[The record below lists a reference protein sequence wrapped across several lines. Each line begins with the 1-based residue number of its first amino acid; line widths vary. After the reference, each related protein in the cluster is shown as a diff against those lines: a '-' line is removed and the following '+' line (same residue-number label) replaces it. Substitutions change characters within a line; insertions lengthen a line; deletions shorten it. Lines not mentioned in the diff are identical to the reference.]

1 MSSLSGLDRQRLLP
15 PALEARLIGT
25 LGRGCGVLL
34 CVVLAA
40 VWASMVSWSVVDPS
54 LSHAT
59 DGPVRN
65 ALGSPGAIIA
75 DLMIQTLGLASAV
88 VLLPLMIWAFELV
101 QSERVADMRTKA
113 IFFPFAV
120 LGVAS
125 ALASLPRSPSWPIE
139 PGYGGILGD
148 ALFGAVSSVLSIIS
162 SDTSGIAAA
171 ILLLGA
177 GLSSLAQSLGVSRAD
192 IFPRRLPNLPGAQE
206 AATWGHEAAAWSRN
220 SAAQF
225 AARIPRQGSLAAALD
240 AFRTFGSSP
249 ALGME
254 RFGFGRSEPVLP
266 GLFSRRQEPSLAEDD
281 RYAAPR
287 PHYEP
292 RRPMHSDF
300 DDIPDDMDVTTGEHD
315 MLPSEDNALKL
326 SSRAIAE
333 RFAPANGRPL
343 PFAQNVEITEPG
355 LAAPVLPDNDLPR
368 FLTGARE
375 AAQPEPV
382 ATLAP
387 QNPAKSAPAGRR
399 VPAGIARAMAARR
412 GEKIFQRP
420 TPAMLKR
427 SPPAKVSAELSQTVL
442 RGTARLLEE
451 VLADFGVKG
460 EIRDI
465 KPGPVV
471 TLYEL
476 EPARGTKA
484 TRVIS
489 LADDIARMM
498 SATSARVAV
507 IPGRNVIGIEL
518 PNSRRDTVGLRE
530 VLESPTFANADGILP
545 LTLGRSI
552 GGDPIIAD
560 LARMP
565 HLLVAGT
572 TGSGKSV
579 GVNAMILSILFRHTP
594 DECRFLMIDPK
605 MLELSVYNDIP
616 HLLTPVVTEP
626 EKAVGAL
633 NWVVGEMEE
642 RYKRMAKLTV
652 RNIEAF
658 NTRVR
663 TAAERGEQLER
674 TVQTGFDP
682 DTGNPIYEREQM
694 DLAPM
699 PYIVVVVDEFADLMI
714 TAGKDIETAV
724 QRLAQKARAAGIH
737 LIMATQRPSVDIITG
752 TIKANFPTRISFKV
766 ASKIDSRTI
775 LNEQGA
781 EQLLGQGDM
790 LYTSGGGQLLRVH
803 GPFVSDE
810 EVEAIANYL
819 KTQGEPRYVAS
830 IAAAQENPGAQH
842 GGHGGASEDGESLYD
857 RAVAI
862 VMRDRKAST
871 SYIQRRLSIGYNRA
885 ADLIERMEQD
895 GLISAPNHTGRR
907 EILAGDG
914 SIRSVA

>member
-1 MSSLSGLDRQRLLP
+1 MPSVSGLDRQRLLP

-25 LGRGCGVLL
+25 LGRGCGLMLFVA
-34 CVVLAA
+34 LAA
-40 VWASMVSWSVVDPS
+40 IWASMVSWSVADPS
-54 LSHAT
+54 LTHAT

-65 ALGSPGAIIA
+65 ALGAPGAIIA
-75 DLMIQTLGLASAV
+75 DLLLQTLGLASAIA
-88 VLLPLMIWAFELV
+88 LLPLMIWGFELV
-101 QSERVADMRTKA
+101 LSERVADLRTKT
-113 IFFPFAV
+113 IYYPFAV
-120 LGVAS
+120 LGMAGAVS
-125 ALASLPRSPSWPIE
+125 ALPRSGTWPIE

-148 ALFGAVSSVLSIIS
+148 ALFNFASSTLGFIS
-162 SDTSGIAAA
+162 SGTAGIAAA
-171 ILLLGA
+171 ILLA
-177 GLSSLAQSLGVSRAD
+177 GLGMSSLARALGVSRQDVFPKGLRHAQRDLSWAPATAD
-192 IFPRRLPNLPGAQE
+192 TAIALPRR
-206 AATWGHEAAAWSRN
+206 
-220 SAAQF
+220 
-225 AARIPRQGSLAAALD
+225 GSLAVALG
-240 AFRTFGSSP
+240 ALRTFGHKTHI
-249 ALGME
+249 E
-254 RFGFGRSEPVLP
+254 RLGFGAIDPVLP
-266 GLFSRRQEPSLAEDD
+266 GIFTR
-281 RYAAPR
+281 
-287 PHYEP
+287 
-292 RRPMHSDF
+292 HSDPEAF
-300 DDIPDDMDVTTGEHD
+300 APARPAPSRPRYDERKPIENELDYLPDAADDVSTEEADLLAADDA
-315 MLPSEDNALKL
+315 ALEM

-333 RFAPANGRPL
+333 RFAPANARVTLREQDIAEPALAPDLAL
-343 PFAQNVEITEPG
+343 PG
-355 LAAPVLPDNDLPR
+355 GDLPR

-375 AAQPEPV
+375 SAPPPSP
-382 ATLAP
+382 AP
-387 QNPAKSAPAGRR
+387 QPVQKPAPAARR
-399 VPAGIARAMAARR
+399 MPSGLVRAVAARR
-412 GEKIFQRP
+412 GERVFKRP
-420 TPAMLKR
+420 APAMLKR
-427 SPPAKVSAELSQTVL
+427 SPPSKASSELSQTVL

-460 EIRDI
+460 EVRDI

-484 TRVIS
+484 TRVIA

-507 IPGRNVIGIEL
+507 VPGRNVIGIEL
-518 PNSRRDTVGLRE
+518 PNARRDTVGLRE
-530 VLESPTFANADGILP
+530 ILESPAFASADGILP

-552 GGDPIIAD
+552 GGEPIIAD

-642 RYKRMAKLTV
+642 RYKRMSKLSV

-658 NTRVR
+658 NTRVK
-663 TAAERGEQLER
+663 AASARGEQLAR
-674 TVQTGFDP
+674 TVQTGFDSE
-682 DTGNPIYEREQM
+682 TGNPIYEREEI

-699 PYIVVVVDEFADLMI
+699 AYIVVVVDEFADLMI

-781 EQLLGQGDM
+781 EQLLG
-790 LYTSGGGQLLRVH
+790 
-803 GPFVSDE
+803 
-810 EVEAIANYL
+810 
-819 KTQGEPRYVAS
+819 
-830 IAAAQENPGAQH
+830 
-842 GGHGGASEDGESLYD
+842 
-857 RAVAI
+857 
-862 VMRDRKAST
+862 
-871 SYIQRRLSIGYNRA
+871 
-885 ADLIERMEQD
+885 
-895 GLISAPNHTGRR
+895 
-907 EILAGDG
+907 
-914 SIRSVA
+914 